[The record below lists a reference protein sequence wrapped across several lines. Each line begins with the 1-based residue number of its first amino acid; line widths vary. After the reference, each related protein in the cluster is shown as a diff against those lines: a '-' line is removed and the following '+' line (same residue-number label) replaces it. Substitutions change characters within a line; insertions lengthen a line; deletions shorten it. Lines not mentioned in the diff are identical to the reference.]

1 MAQMDYKE
9 SADFIR
15 NDLRL
20 KTLPVAVKFLKETA
34 AFPEKT
40 RQPSVVL
47 GKRVTIC
54 QGVSMARTYG
64 WTVGLTQE
72 DLILRWIQRA
82 MYMWSDL
89 IQTTPLKLVP
99 VGRSLR

>member
-1 MAQMDYKE
+1 MAQADHKE
-9 SADFIR
+9 SSDFIR
-15 NDLRL
+15 DDLRL

-54 QGVSMARTYG
+54 QGVTMARTYG
-64 WTVGLTQE
+64 VDRGAHPGRF
-72 DLILRWIQRA
+72 DLCSRDDRFWF
-82 MYMWSDL
+82 
-89 IQTTPLKLVP
+89 
-99 VGRSLR
+99 